1 MPFSAWCLPTRRL
14 LPRGVHHKPVSG
26 QAAYAHLVERARH
39 ADEAC
44 LAGFGH
50 LLAA

>member
-1 MPFSAWCLPTRRL
+1 MPFSAGCLPTRRL